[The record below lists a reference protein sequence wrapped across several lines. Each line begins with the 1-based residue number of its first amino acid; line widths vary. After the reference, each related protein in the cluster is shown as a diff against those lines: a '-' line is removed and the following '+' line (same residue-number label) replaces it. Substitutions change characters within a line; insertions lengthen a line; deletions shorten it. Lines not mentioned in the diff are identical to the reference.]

1 LLEPDWLRRVYR
13 RRILMRT
20 DAGSE
25 LCFLF
30 GKHANDASS
39 DFVKNYG
46 LVVFADNVN
55 VKLCLRKWISERRD

>member
-1 LLEPDWLRRVYR
+1 
-13 RRILMRT
+13 MRT